1 VVVEERTEEEVVGE
15 LLSMLEQQRKLVHLQ
30 IEELQHIVTLQ
41 CGLTGV
47 NPLRQAMV
55 CSFFTC

>member
-1 VVVEERTEEEVVGE
+1 VVVEERREEAIGE
-15 LLSMLEQQRKLVHLQ
+15 LVSMLEQQRKLVHLQ

-55 CSFFTC
+55 CTFFTC

>member
-1 VVVEERTEEEVVGE
+1 MVVEERREEAIGE
-15 LLSMLEQQRKLVHLQ
+15 LVSMLEQQRKLVHLQ

-55 CSFFTC
+55 CTFFTC